1 MLSRIFFSPWVL
13 VPALLV
19 AVIVVSAVL
28 WIQGEDRE
36 SSPDTVVSRTQE
48 ATFVWSMTPRF
59 GLDANGDGRLD
70 IPNTFEYVHNL
81 EPGSCSAGCDGPNPE
96 FRIELDASGSVVG
109 GAGIEEYV
117 WDIRG
122 EGLASPVELRSAGP
136 RAEVSLTEGAFE
148 ITLTVIA
155 EGFET
160 SARESIEVDDIVIV
174 SLGDSYAS
182 GEGNPEVGG
191 DPATW
196 ADDGSSDAGTIQSL
210 HHDGAHRSGLAGPAQ
225 AALEIER
232 ADPHTSVT
240 FVFLAA
246 SGATIHDGMTGP
258 LENVA
263 VGPGG
268 TIRLQPQLE
277 EAAEILGCDSDGT
290 CNRDVDIMTLSIG
303 GNDIGHAFTMGSLI
317 ALDGALL
324 LGPVYDSLLESILV
338 NAEVQLE
345 SLPELFDELDRG
357 IDVFDAKR
365 VFITGYPSPTRTVG
379 GDGFRLCEEIAGD
392 LAFTLEVDEV
402 ESEQAETRV
411 LVPLNEKI
419 EEAATTHGWTYV
431 GSHVEEFQGHGYCG
445 TAPYEASLYPGNPF
459 PDLPQPVDDP
469 AVRWF
474 RQAEESIAI
483 QGAPSGLFRPEQ
495 MATRGTLHPNEL
507 GHQAYKRALLD
518 AMGYG

>member
-81 EPGSCSAGCDGPNPE
+81 EPGSCSAGCDAPNPE
-96 FRIELDASGSVVG
+96 FKIELDASDSAVG

-196 ADDGSSDAGTIQSL
+196 ADDGSSDAGTI
-210 HHDGAHRSGLAGPAQ
+210 
-225 AALEIER
+225 
-232 ADPHTSVT
+232 
-240 FVFLAA
+240 
-246 SGATIHDGMTGP
+246 
-258 LENVA
+258 
-263 VGPGG
+263 
-268 TIRLQPQLE
+268 
-277 EAAEILGCDSDGT
+277 
-290 CNRDVDIMTLSIG
+290 
-303 GNDIGHAFTMGSLI
+303 
-317 ALDGALL
+317 
-324 LGPVYDSLLESILV
+324 
-338 NAEVQLE
+338 
-345 SLPELFDELDRG
+345 
-357 IDVFDAKR
+357 
-365 VFITGYPSPTRTVG
+365 
-379 GDGFRLCEEIAGD
+379 
-392 LAFTLEVDEV
+392 
-402 ESEQAETRV
+402 
-411 LVPLNEKI
+411 
-419 EEAATTHGWTYV
+419 
-431 GSHVEEFQGHGYCG
+431 
-445 TAPYEASLYPGNPF
+445 
-459 PDLPQPVDDP
+459 
-469 AVRWF
+469 
-474 RQAEESIAI
+474 
-483 QGAPSGLFRPEQ
+483 
-495 MATRGTLHPNEL
+495 
-507 GHQAYKRALLD
+507 
-518 AMGYG
+518 